1 MDARTHTTP
10 TAHAAP
16 HGLHDARRMAGGITR
31 TVKAHLPIDLLEAA
45 RTRTGLRSDEDVLQ
59 AALMALVEHDD

>member
-10 TAHAAP
+10 TARP
-16 HGLHDARRMAGGITR
+16 PQSLRDTRMMAGGITR

-45 RTRTGLRSDEDVLQ
+45 RARTGLRSDEEVLQ
-59 AALMALVEHDD
+59 AALMALVELDD